1 MKRKISKLILIFV
14 ILFGM
19 VNTVFA
25 EENNNIV
32 DFTRKGTIT
41 ITLSDEGNN
50 LLVEGANIRISK
62 LADAYSDNNNLA
74 FSYHS
79 NLLKYK
85 DEIKESKLSNEI
97 LDCVHESDLFTKEG
111 ITNDLGTVIF
121 DELDLGLY
129 LVEQINKVEGYSK
142 IDAFLVYIPRVEENN
157 WVYRVDALPKVDI
170 IRLFDLSV
178 RKEWNVSSNSDTP
191 DKVIIELLNDD
202 EVIDTVILNEENNWE
217 YTWKQIEVSD
227 KYLVREIDI
236 PVGYTPTYKQ
246 VDNTFIVTNTKTLV
260 QTGQMTFIIWLL
272 VVIGL
277 VFIISGLVVRKNEI
291 DV

>member
-1 MKRKISKLILIFV
+1 MKRKISKLVLIFI

-32 DFTRKGTIT
+32 DFTKKGTIT
-41 ITLSDEGNN
+41 VTLSDEGNN

-79 NLLKYK
+79 NLLEYK

-97 LDCVHESDLFTKEG
+97 LDCIHESDLFTKEG

-129 LVEQINKVEGYSK
+129 LVEQTNKVDGYSK
-142 IDAFLVYIPRVEENN
+142 IDAFLVYIPRLEESN
-157 WVYRVDALPKVDI
+157 WVYRVDAVPKVDI

-178 RKEWNVSSNSDTP
+178 RKEWNVSINSDTP
-191 DKVIIELLNDD
+191 DKVIIELLKDD
-202 EVIDTVILNEENNWE
+202 EVIDKVILNEENNWE
-217 YTWKQIEVSD
+217 YTWEQIEVSD
-227 KYLVREIDI
+227 KYLVREVDI

-260 QTGQMTFIIWLL
+260 QTGQMSFIIWLL
-272 VVIGL
+272 IITGL
-277 VFIISGLVVRKNEI
+277 VFIISGLVVRKNET